1 MTRLRVTHVATGR
14 SMVGT
19 PDELLECLGIW
30 WPEEDSEDSA
40 VGSLITQAV
49 YEWERGVFDGW
60 RNQRLGVT
68 ADLA

>member
-1 MTRLRVTHVATGR
+1 MTRLQVTHLATGR

-19 PDELLECLGIW
+19 PDELLECLGGW